1 MDEPKRSTVTR
12 LTQRNESGPDG
23 RHLGGTEPQPQRLL
37 GELSRASQSLAEV
50 LDSLTAE
57 KHELEAHAAELER
70 QVAQLREDATTAR
83 TEALA
88 QIRRADEER
97 ERYRATAARDVARS
111 LARAQRAEGLLAALG
126 DERDASTFSVT
137 VGRLSRQRASRDLLR
152 QAIEDGVQLRLSAH
166 HGWFDSL
173 LVGEVEGE
181 PERLRQFRAWVAER
195 FTKSSVTESQS

>member
-1 MDEPKRSTVTR
+1 MDEPQRSTVTR
-12 LTQRNESGPDG
+12 LSQRNESGPEG
-23 RHLGGTEPQPQRLL
+23 RRLAGAEPQPERLL

-57 KHELEAHAAELER
+57 KRELEAHAAELER
-70 QVAQLREDATTAR
+70 EVARLREDATTAR

-97 ERYRATAARDVARS
+97 ERHRATAAREVARS
-111 LARAQRAEGLLAALG
+111 LARAERLERLLAALG
-126 DERDASTFSVT
+126 GERDASTFSVT
-137 VGRLSRQRASRDLLR
+137 VGRFSRQRASRDLLR
-152 QAIEDGVQLRLSAH
+152 QAIDDGVQLRLSAH

-181 PERLRQFRAWVAER
+181 REQLRHFQAWVAER
-195 FTKSSVTESQS
+195 FSKSSLAESH